1 MIRKTVTRVTLLVI
15 VLLPDLEAEPQL
27 LPLGNRHA
35 MAEASL
41 TPGAKKLFSRPQ
53 RWRGTDVGI

>member
-1 MIRKTVTRVTLLVI
+1 MIRKTVTRVTLLII

-27 LPLGNRHA
+27 LPLGNGHA
-35 MAEASL
+35 IAEASL
-41 TPGAKKLFSRPQ
+41 TPGAKKLFARPQ